1 MKPTDAELEIA
12 IVAAEHMRET
22 GEDGHHVAQSL
33 LYLYQRLQHLEKIR
47 AAAEVCLD
55 FGREEARHA
64 GLALAIEAARAAED
78 AEVPEAGETRGGAE

>member
-12 IVAAEHMRET
+12 IVAAERMRET

-47 AAAEVCLD
+47 AAAEACLEFD
-55 FGREEARHA
+55 REEPRHA
-64 GLALAIEAARAAED
+64 GLALAIEAARTAEK
-78 AEVPEAGETRGGAE
+78 AETPESGGVE